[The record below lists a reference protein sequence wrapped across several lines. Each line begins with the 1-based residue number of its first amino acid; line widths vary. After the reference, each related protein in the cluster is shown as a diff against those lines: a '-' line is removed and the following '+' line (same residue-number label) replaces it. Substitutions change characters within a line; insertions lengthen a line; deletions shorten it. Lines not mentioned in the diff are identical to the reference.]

1 MESRYEPRSDQS
13 RQGRKIATRLM
24 NADENQKAAERC
36 NQDLEKWTEGED
48 LGEFKEDPIDFKAN
62 PSCHARKETPCED
75 HLLLNSKRPF
85 ATSHSITDSE
95 GHKWRVSLAK
105 LPLAKLVL
113 TWTGWPIS
121 GSCFSNTG

>member
-75 HLLLNSKRPF
+75 HLLLNDHLQLHTLLQIP
-85 ATSHSITDSE
+85 
-95 GHKWRVSLAK
+95 RVTNGACL
-105 LPLAKLVL
+105 
-113 TWTGWPIS
+113 
-121 GSCFSNTG
+121 